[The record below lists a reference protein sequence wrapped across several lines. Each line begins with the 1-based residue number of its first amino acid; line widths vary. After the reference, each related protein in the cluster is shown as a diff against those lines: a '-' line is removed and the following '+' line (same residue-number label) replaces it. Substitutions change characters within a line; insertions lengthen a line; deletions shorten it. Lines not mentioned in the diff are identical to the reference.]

1 MTTVF
6 ISWLVFILLGLILGY
21 AFYKEFSDKKNNPEY
36 LKDYGLE
43 PKALAQP
50 KEPEEKINLNIAEE
64 IERIF
69 VLILALV
76 GSVLF
81 FGLIGILGY
90 AVIIFLIKFVR
101 SNLTL

>member
-1 MTTVF
+1 MDSGEKF
-6 ISWLVFILLGLILGY
+6 F
-21 AFYKEFSDKKNNPEY
+21 KKPEDPDPWRGTY
-36 LKDYGLE
+36 TFRKKTKDTELN
-43 PKALAQP
+43 K
-50 KEPEEKINLNIAEE
+50 PEERINLNIAEE

-69 VLILALV
+69 VLISVLV

-81 FGLIGILGY
+81 VGLLGILGY